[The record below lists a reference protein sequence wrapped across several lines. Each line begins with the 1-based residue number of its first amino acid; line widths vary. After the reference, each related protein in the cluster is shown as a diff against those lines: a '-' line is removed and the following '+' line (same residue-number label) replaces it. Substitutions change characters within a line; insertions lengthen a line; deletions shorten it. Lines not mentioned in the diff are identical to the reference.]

1 MVIHDVLQELHHMK
15 QVLVGVARK
24 GRSLVQE
31 SALHIPPPTL
41 FVSVGF
47 NVLIDSTSYGNVV
60 IEPVTWGHVSTSQI
74 QY

>member
-24 GRSLVQE
+24 GRSLVSCDQE
-31 SALHIPPPTL
+31 SALHTPPPTL

-47 NVLIDSTSYGNVV
+47 NVLIGSASYGSVV
-60 IEPVTWGHVSTSQI
+60 IGPVTWAHV
-74 QY
+74 